1 MTPEALF
8 NEQRPDV
15 LFEEG
20 GAVLLRRKR
29 HGRKQKRTD
38 APGQHQ
44 RILSMLM
51 VPRDSGA
58 VDKQGR
64 RCRPASRSPGS
75 ARVASPQGSYSGSE
89 GEILSEDISTVV
101 GRARCGNRLLVT
113 RNAVVPIWTTA
124 GTSLLRMAEPDTR

>member
-38 APGQHQ
+38 VPGQHQ

-75 ARVASPQGSYSGSE
+75 AQVHLCGALSSARLTRKQSTAVSSRVARE
-89 GEILSEDISTVV
+89 
-101 GRARCGNRLLVT
+101 RT
-113 RNAVVPIWTTA
+113 R
-124 GTSLLRMAEPDTR
+124 R